1 VVESSPG
8 NFKITTPHDLRL
20 ADIILSERC

>member
-20 ADIILSERC
+20 ADIILRERC